1 MARLN
6 ARPASQPIDAARL
19 KVSGPLDQT
28 EGIGALLPAQGEAHT
43 ATTSPATNTAAARKS
58 RPPLTQSELLMALQ
72 ERYALIDMNGKVWM
86 LKNDSISAKAEDGTA
101 GKLAFSSRSDGTL
114 LLQRSVNVLDPSE
127 DARNVIEQFFIGS
140 TTRCYDGVEFNPR
153 GSSGNRLNLWIG
165 PTVQAKAGEWRL
177 IQSFLLEVI
186 CDGDHECYCYLIR
199 FIAHALQRPEEKPG
213 ILIIL
218 IGGQGT
224 GKGTLG
230 RILRLI
236 WSATYLQV
244 HNIDAVTGNFNASL
258 ERAFIVFMDEALFAG
273 DRKASDSLKSLV
285 TEPVIH
291 INEKHQPARQ
301 THSYHRFFAATNADH
316 FKNTERDDRRDVAL
330 RLSEARK
337 GDHEYWQALNFE
349 IEQGGVAA
357 MVHELRTMDLTG
369 FNVRQKPETKE
380 LLAQKLQSL
389 GPIPRWWHDCMNGG
403 GVDADGHWADFI
415 ATEAAI
421 SGIVELAGGRL
432 YKKPS
437 PADVVQA
444 LLKLCPSAAKTQQQ
458 DKLKRQRGLSL
469 PPLQQARAEFEQYI
483 GGAINWDS
491 DEPLENAV
499 SIPDAPDE
507 EPLF

>member
-1 MARLN
+1 MEH
-6 ARPASQPIDAARL
+6 PEQ
-19 KVSGPLDQT
+19 V
-28 EGIGALLPAQGEAHT
+28 PAQVDSHT
-43 ATTSPATNTAAARKS
+43 TPTDPTTKTAATKFK
-58 RPPLTQSELLMALQ
+58 RPPAPSGLLVALQ
-72 ERYALIDMNGKVWM
+72 QRYALVNMEGRIWVLDIEM
-86 LKNDSISAKAEDGTA
+86 LAARTGEGTA
-101 GKLAFSSRSDGTL
+101 RKLILSNRSDGNL
-114 LLQRSVNVLDPSE
+114 LLQRLARVLAPDADPSFAILE
-127 DARNVIEQFFIGS
+127 FFVS
-140 TTRCYDGVEFNPR
+140 PATACFDGVEFNPR
-153 GSSGNRLNLWIG
+153 GTSGNLLNLWVG
-165 PTVQAKAGEWRL
+165 PTIEAKAGTWPL
-177 IQSFLLEVI
+177 IQAFLLDVI
-186 CDGDHECYCYLIR
+186 CDGDRKSYDYLIR
-199 FIAHALQRPEEKPG
+199 FIAHALQRPWEKPG

-218 IGGQGT
+218 LGGQGT

-258 ERAFIVFMDEALFAG
+258 ERAFMVFMDEALFAG
-273 DRKASDSLKSLV
+273 NRKASDSLKSVV

-301 THSYHRFFAATNADH
+301 TRSYHRFFATTNADH
-316 FKNTERDDRRDVAL
+316 FKNTERDDRRDFAL

-337 GDHEYWQALNFE
+337 GDHEYWQALNSE
-349 IEQGGVAA
+349 IDQGGVAA
-357 MVHELRTMDLTG
+357 MVHDLLAMDLSG
-369 FNVRQKPETKE
+369 FNVRQKPDTKE

-389 GPIPRWWHDCMNGG
+389 DPTARWWHDCLSGG
-403 GVDADGHWADFI
+403 EVDADGNWTDFV
-415 ATEAAI
+415 ATEEAI

-469 PPLQQARAEFEQYI
+469 PPLQQARMEFEQYI